1 MLLVENTGDIWAEQ
15 GLGVKN
21 VGQHMEGKACRM
33 GVGGAYSRG
42 VRGGPQPPTPL
53 SLHLG
58 IHCPG
63 GRLLGSCL
71 LLEWVVIEVS

>member
-1 MLLVENTGDIWAEQ
+1 MPRVLQTCHGHLAPSLSSGYI
-15 GLGVKN
+15 
-21 VGQHMEGKACRM
+21 HICRM

-63 GRLLGSCL
+63 GRLLGPCL
-71 LLEWVVIEVS
+71 LLQWVVIEVS